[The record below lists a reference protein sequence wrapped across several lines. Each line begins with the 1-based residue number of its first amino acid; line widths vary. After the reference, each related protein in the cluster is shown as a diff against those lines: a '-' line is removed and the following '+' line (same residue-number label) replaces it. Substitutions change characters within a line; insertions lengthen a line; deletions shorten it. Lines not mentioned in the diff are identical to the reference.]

1 MKEIYIF
8 IILTLTVGVSVLYEE
23 IVVMKDMISQIVE
36 MDKRA
41 RKATDEVQ
49 NHKVN
54 MGHEIQ
60 KLCKEM
66 REEYFERAYNR
77 VRLNEK
83 IESRSL
89 DTKLSNIEKKYKDAF
104 EKLNNIY
111 KSKEKEW
118 EEEIFNRVLGM

>member
-1 MKEIYIF
+1 
-8 IILTLTVGVSVLYEE
+8 
-23 IVVMKDMISQIVE
+23 MKDMISQIVE